1 MELHCQCTE
10 GQGLGAANEE
20 FYVLLI
26 LCLRASSPIAETS
39 GHVLRPHAPQEVGI
53 KWDVLPG
60 LTHGPRLRREQSLSV
75 QELRCLP
82 PPPASGPP
90 AAGGVRGQQPRLSA
104 VSLFLWDLPSAE
116 ENHSTSIRSPAQDGS
131 QAAHGQLNRGLEA
144 GSLAQYGTTL
154 WEHPSSRDPWDGSS
168 PCGHR
173 VIIPVVHPSSLSWNL
188 TLHPPQ
194 ADLPLRHLRH
204 SPNMSQASQSRG
216 STPHP
221 GDVPHPGPR
230 WRCLQTFGLSPLRG
244 LWWVQ
249 PGGAASHSIW
259 CRTPGLA
266 QRTKLLQCHQRRG

>member
-1 MELHCQCTE
+1 M
-10 GQGLGAANEE
+10 A
-20 FYVLLI
+20 
-26 LCLRASSPIAETS
+26 
-39 GHVLRPHAPQEVGI
+39 
-53 KWDVLPG
+53 
-60 LTHGPRLRREQSLSV
+60 PRLRREQSLSV

-216 STPHP
+216 SPP
-221 GDVPHPGPR
+221 SPRGMFPIRGPGGDVCRRLGCHCSGVSGGCSPGAPLHTLSGAGRLASPR
-230 WRCLQTFGLSPLRG
+230 GPSCSNVTSAE
-244 LWWVQ
+244 VEKC
-249 PGGAASHSIW
+249 GAG
-259 CRTPGLA
+259 T
-266 QRTKLLQCHQRRG
+266 

>member
-1 MELHCQCTE
+1 M
-10 GQGLGAANEE
+10 
-20 FYVLLI
+20 
-26 LCLRASSPIAETS
+26 
-39 GHVLRPHAPQEVGI
+39 
-53 KWDVLPG
+53 
-60 LTHGPRLRREQSLSV
+60 
-75 QELRCLP
+75 P

-216 STPHP
+216 SPP
-221 GDVPHPGPR
+221 SPRGCPPSGAQVAMSADV
-230 WRCLQTFGLSPLRG
+230 
-244 LWWVQ
+244 WVVTAQ
-249 PGGAASHSIW
+249 GSLVGAARGRRFTLYLVQDAWPRPEDQAAPMS
-259 CRTPGLA
+259 PA
-266 QRTKLLQCHQRRG
+266 QRLRNAVLEHKPSVLFCPRLTLLPAPERVPGADQLLS